1 MTLLNDP
8 ASLPTPMWTVVRFLS
23 SVRRPMGREQARAYL
38 SPPALREDGKMFD
51 WAVNTLADLGLLDI
65 SEGDRICLADP
76 ARHLDGQGLAA
87 FQSVL
92 RAAVL
97 DPERNAGLGE
107 DDSQIGPR
115 DLTRALVWFLSLDPS
130 DTALNWA
137 EAEHAQ
143 VGMLPKQVG
152 VPFANGNRWNNFTE
166 WAPVLGL
173 AAPSPLETSRLT
185 PDCTTAVRQEVQARW
200 KPGERVPAVEAL
212 NMLRAALPVLGGG
225 AYAEA
230 VGLPSP
236 GEAVA
241 GPALS
246 FALLRGDDEEWLRLE
261 READAPRNLSVYDPG
276 QPSYPR
282 TYSSITILE
291 GSRG

>member
-51 WAVNTLADLGLLDI
+51 WAVSTLAEFGLLDV
-65 SEGDRICLADP
+65 SADDRLSLASP
-76 ARHLDGQGLAA
+76 ARHLDGQDLAA

-92 RAAVL
+92 RASVL
-97 DPERNAGLGE
+97 DPERNTRLGE

-115 DLTRALVWFLSLDPS
+115 DLTRALAWFLSLDPS

-137 EAEHAQ
+137 EAQ
-143 VGMLPKQVG
+143 DVRLDTRSKQIV
-152 VPFANGNRWNNFTE
+152 VPFSNDVRWNRFTD
-166 WAPVLGL
+166 WAPALGL
-173 AAPSPLETSRLT
+173 AAPSPLATSRLT

-212 NMLRAALPVLGGG
+212 NALRVALPVLGGG

-246 FALLRGDDEEWLRLE
+246 FALLRGDDEKWLRLE

-276 QPSYPR
+276 QPAYPR